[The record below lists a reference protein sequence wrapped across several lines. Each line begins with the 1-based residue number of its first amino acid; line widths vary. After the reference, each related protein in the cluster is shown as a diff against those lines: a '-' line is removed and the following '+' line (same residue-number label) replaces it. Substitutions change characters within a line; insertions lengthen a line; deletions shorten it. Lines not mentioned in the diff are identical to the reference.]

1 LIAGASPFCETFF
14 TDVKVPKENLV
25 GPLNGGWTIAK
36 RLLQHERSGIS
47 GGGGGGG
54 GGGNNMFGV
63 GGSPV
68 AAAKKYIGTDEKGR
82 IADLDLR
89 SRVTG
94 HEMDAKAFQ
103 LTAFRMMAESKS
115 NQGPSAATS
124 IMKNAGTKVGQDRA
138 ELLLEVMGTQ
148 GLGWEGDAFTENE
161 LSTVRGWLGGKA
173 TTIFGGSQEIQSNI
187 ISKRI
192 LGLPDPLGPSGN

>member
-1 LIAGASPFCETFF
+1 MAREYL
-14 TDVKVPKENLV
+14 
-25 GPLNGGWTIAK
+25 
-36 RLLQHERSGIS
+36 
-47 GGGGGGG
+47 
-54 GGGNNMFGV
+54 GV
-63 GGSPV
+63 DD
-68 AAAKKYIGTDEKGR
+68 AGR
-82 IADLDLR
+82 IADSDLR
-89 SRVTG
+89 ARVVA

-115 NQGPSAATS
+115 NQGPSTVTS

-148 GLGWEGDAFTENE
+148 GLGWEGDDFTPNE

-192 LGLPDPLGPSGN
+192 LGLPDPLGSSSN